1 VLRPLLV
8 LQGVI
13 KHLLQGV
20 ADLGRLDPY
29 GDAKPPVGTG
39 LSAVMQSVP
48 MSGCPGNLYG

>member
-1 VLRPLLV
+1 MLRPLLV